1 MNAASILQRAQEY
14 TNKVFKQSKSE
25 QAIVQEIQS
34 DGKIKVLFPW
44 QSTPSEIYYPV
55 LKHVVVATGDRVLM
69 RPLDGSYI
77 CEGVIT
83 R

>member
-1 MNAASILQRAQEY
+1 MNAASLLQRAKEY
-14 TNKVFKQSKSE
+14 TDKVFRQSKSD
-25 QAIVQEIQS
+25 QAIVQDVK

-44 QSTPSEIYYPV
+44 QNIPNKIYYPV
-55 LKHVVVATGDRVLM
+55 LKHVDVSAGERVLM

-77 CEGVIT
+77 CEGVIQ